1 MLSEIVRLSKVG
13 VRTYYLISEAWWGWR
28 IAFCHADSSSKKL
41 DPMLDSTPVS
51 LSLLPRSVAPS
62 HSNRSLTENRPRKER
77 QATADTMVP
86 EKLDTNIHPLV
97 RYVFYQIWEK
107 GGRT

>member
-1 MLSEIVRLSKVG
+1 M
-13 VRTYYLISEAWWGWR
+13 
-28 IAFCHADSSSKKL
+28 
-41 DPMLDSTPVS
+41 
-51 LSLLPRSVAPS
+51 
-62 HSNRSLTENRPRKER
+62 KER